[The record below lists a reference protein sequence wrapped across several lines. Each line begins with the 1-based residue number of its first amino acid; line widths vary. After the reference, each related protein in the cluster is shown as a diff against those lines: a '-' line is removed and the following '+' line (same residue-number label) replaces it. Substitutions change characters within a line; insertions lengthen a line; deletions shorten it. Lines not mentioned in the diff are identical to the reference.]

1 MFFPGRRG
9 DYRSAGIRRR
19 SADSAIYRVRK
30 TLFCGGND
38 DDTGR
43 CDRGDSFGWVCG
55 YDRCREKKLEILK
68 DPHTGAF
75 AVIGLCAYFLITAA
89 LWSEVNLK
97 TLSLAVWMYPIS
109 RALSGLSVVSF
120 RSAKSSG
127 LLRTFQERADRKRT
141 RIVLS
146 IWLMSLAAGAI
157 YIFRVQGAI
166 IVTAALLVF
175 FYYYKMSFKQFG
187 GITGDLAGYFLQI
200 CELVMLTVV
209 AFLGGIC

>member
-55 YDRCREKKLEILK
+55 YDRCRQFLEILK